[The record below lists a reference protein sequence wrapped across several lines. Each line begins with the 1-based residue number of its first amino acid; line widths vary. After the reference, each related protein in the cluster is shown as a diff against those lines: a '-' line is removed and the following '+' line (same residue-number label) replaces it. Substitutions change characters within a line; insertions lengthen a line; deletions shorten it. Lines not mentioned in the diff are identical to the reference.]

1 MIKKLILTVSFVAL
15 ASTFLSGTAYSADKK
30 KCFALKVSERSI
42 KECFRPILGDPE
54 VKAENK
60 EKKAAARAQKKA
72 EREAAL
78 AEKKEQRDRKIAERK
93 AELKQKREK
102 KK

>member
-15 ASTFLSGTAYSADKK
+15 VSTVLSGTAYSADKK

-54 VKAENK
+54 AKAENK
-60 EKKAAARAQKKA
+60 AKKQ
-72 EREAAL
+72 L
-78 AEKKEQRDRKIAERK
+78 LEQRRKPKEKQCWQRK
-93 AELKQKREK
+93 KNKEIEK
-102 KK
+102 